1 MSKNYSDIKNYSF
14 KKDIGEGNFG
24 KVKLG
29 IFKPTGEEFAIK
41 VLNKD
46 KIKIKMKNS
55 IFKENQIITKFNHIN
70 VIYVFQIL
78 EDEENFYII
87 MEYCKHGELFDYI
100 VKNEKLS
107 EEESSIFFYQLING
121 MEHIHSKGI
130 AHRDLKPENLLLA
143 ENNILKIIDFGLS
156 HEYWGEEDEL
166 LKTKCGSPSYAAPEI
181 ICCPFYDGFK
191 VDIWCCGIILYAM
204 ICGYLP
210 FEGDSNDILF
220 KNILNCD
227 PEFPEFLSETSK
239 DIINKI
245 LNPDPD
251 GRITID
257 EIKNHKFYLMGK
269 KLCNIDYDTIENSV
283 IKKRNIIFKNMSAIK
298 KNTNAIINEL
308 NDNINQ
314 PKDYNTI
321 NNNKDNNNDNNNN
334 NKDNH
339 NEKNNDKINDNNNNE
354 KNNDKIN
361 DNNNNDKNNN
371 EKNNNEK
378 NNSNKVENIVKSNN
392 KKSSNKNDL
401 NIKNNI
407 NNKYKNDECLKS
419 FKEKFIDTKIK
430 YTKTIDTIT
439 NKMHQILK
447 TDYNHDINRNI
458 KRPNSSK
465 KHKIDNNKINV
476 KTSNNINSDNK
487 KKVMHTDLS
496 SDNKNLKKSKKDSI
510 LIKILDS
517 TKNYY
522 LNFQKEYEKLGL
534 SKHKT
539 SIFSD
544 KNEEHNKRRN
554 HNSKNKKKN
563 KDKDKEN
570 ISIDKKNNINKK
582 NNFIKTIDNQIIS
595 LSNEHL
601 TSNSNN
607 NKKHQKYN
615 LFKEALKNKSKIRNK
630 YNIKKTLSR
639 YEQSDNNKNN
649 NININNNKILK
660 TPSIIK
666 KYHINNSNSSR
677 KMIQNKDLNIYIPN
691 STLYYNNINI
701 NINELNINSKISKS
715 KRSHIISSLNN
726 NQKIKSFK
734 SNDFNSLENKN
745 IKNKAISAKRML
757 SYNINN
763 LKNKNNKY
771 SINNNTINNNSKAN
785 VYIITN
791 NSNQDCIINSI
802 SNNDSNNF
810 NINRKMLKI
819 KNNNN
824 NNLKNNKNSKSSSKI
839 GRILSTEP
847 KEMFKFRKQ
856 FSFDKKNDKKTKNDV
871 ESKVIKNTKRSKSEK
886 ANKSRTINTEV
897 GKKILCNKYLR
908 KDQKTKKENKYKF
921 DINNLDEI
929 FLYKFIEH
937 KYNKKKNLKEN
948 GQKNYKNK

>member
-41 VLNKD
+41 VLDKD

-78 EDEENFYII
+78 EDEKNYYII

-156 HEYWGEEDEL
+156 HEYWGDEDEL

-239 DIINKI
+239 DIIKKI

-251 GRITID
+251 GRITVD

-269 KLCNIDYDTIENSV
+269 RLCNIDYDTIENSV
-283 IKKRNIIFKNMSAIK
+283 IKKRNIIFKNMSEIK
-298 KNTNAIINEL
+298 KNANTINDSNDKINET
-308 NDNINQ
+308 
-314 PKDYNTI
+314 KDYNTI
-321 NNNKDNNNDNNNN
+321 NNNNKENNNNN
-334 NKDNH
+334 NK
-339 NEKNNDKINDNNNNE
+339 E
-354 KNNDKIN
+354 
-361 DNNNNDKNNN
+361 NNNDNKNDNIINTNN
-371 EKNNNEK
+371 EKNNN
-378 NNSNKVENIVKSNN
+378 NNDNKVENILTSNN
-392 KKSSNKNDL
+392 NKSSKSYTKNDL
-401 NIKNNI
+401 NIKNNV

-419 FKEKFIDTKIK
+419 FKEKFIDPKVK
-430 YTKTIDTIT
+430 YTKTIDTIS

-447 TDYNHDINRNI
+447 TDYNQDINRNI
-458 KRPNSSK
+458 KRPISSK
-465 KHKIDNNKINV
+465 KYKTDNNKINL

-487 KKVMHTDLS
+487 KQVIHTDLS
-496 SDNKNLKKSKKDSI
+496 SDDKNLKKSKKDSI

-534 SKHKT
+534 NKYKT
-539 SIFSD
+539 NIFPD
-544 KNEEHNKRRN
+544 RNEEQNKRRI
-554 HNSKNKKKN
+554 HNSKNKNKN
-563 KDKDKEN
+563 KDKEN
-570 ISIDKKNNINKK
+570 ISIDKKNKK
-582 NNFIKTIDNQIIS
+582 IIKTIDNQIIS

-601 TSNSNN
+601 SSNSNN

-639 YEQSDNNKNN
+639 YEQIDNNKNN
-649 NININNNKILK
+649 HNNFNNNKILK

-763 LKNKNNKY
+763 LKNKNNKF

-802 SNNDSNNF
+802 SNNDSNNNI
-810 NINRKMLKI
+810 NINRKVLKV
-819 KNNNN
+819 KSSN
-824 NNLKNNKNSKSSSKI
+824 NNLKHNKNSKSSSKM

-856 FSFDKKNDKKTKNDV
+856 FSFDKKNDKKTKHDI
-871 ESKVIKNTKRSKSEK
+871 ESKVVKNSKRSKSEK

-897 GKKILCNKYLR
+897 GKKILCNKYLK
-908 KDQKTKKENKYKF
+908 KDANKKKENKYKF

-937 KYNKKKNLKEN
+937 KYNKKKNQKEN